1 VGASG
6 GDIGSSAHRSPSSS
20 DGDFGTA
27 KSSTS
32 IGLLYSQAP
41 LRASSREEKTSSEEM
56 PMIAGREEKTK
67 HRPSFLS
74 SAPHPASRWEGG
86 SSAWQRKDADVY
98 EGDLE
103 RADSDM
109 DMGYRRSASMSS
121 LNGFS
126 SNRMS
131 SAERW
136 KNMAAQLVYSPVARF
151 YYACM
156 IAVTMFE
163 ICVTIYD
170 PHHAPHTR
178 WFIGLELFMVA
189 MLMNEVIVRFI
200 ADGSPRSFL
209 RNPSNIFDIIV
220 AMICLG
226 TVIFVILNPF
236 AFEGLQEWVRAFSSC
251 QLLTCSSH

>member
-1 VGASG
+1 MGASG
-6 GDIGSSAHRSPSSS
+6 GDIGSSARRSPSSS

-27 KSSTS
+27 ESSTS

-41 LRASSREEKTSSEEM
+41 SRAGEEM
-56 PMIAGREEKTK
+56 PMIAGREATK

-86 SSAWQRKDADVY
+86 SSAWQRKDSDFY

-103 RADSDM
+103 RAESDM

-121 LNGFS
+121 LNGGS

-220 AMICLG
+220 AKVCLG

-251 QLLTCSSH
+251 QLLSCSSH